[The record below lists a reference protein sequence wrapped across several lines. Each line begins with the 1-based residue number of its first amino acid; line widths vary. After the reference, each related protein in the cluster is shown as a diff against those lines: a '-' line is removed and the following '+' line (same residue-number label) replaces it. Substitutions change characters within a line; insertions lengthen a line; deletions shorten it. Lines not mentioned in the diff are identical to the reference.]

1 MIKEAYRSQLKELEE
16 ERVRV
21 AAERD
26 AVLVT
31 IDERIKEVE
40 EILSKRNFE
49 EEGVLA
55 EAKS

>member
-1 MIKEAYRSQLKELEE
+1 
-16 ERVRV
+16 V